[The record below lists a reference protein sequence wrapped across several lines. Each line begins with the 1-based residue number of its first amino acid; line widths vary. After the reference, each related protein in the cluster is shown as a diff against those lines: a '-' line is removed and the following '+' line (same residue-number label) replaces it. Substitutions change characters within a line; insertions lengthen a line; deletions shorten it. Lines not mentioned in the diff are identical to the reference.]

1 MENNNNKRL
10 KTNDP
15 NDANDQRGIN
25 PQFLQQYLF
34 LQQQQQQHQ
43 NQFQTQQQQ
52 QIQQLQQQ
60 FLMQQQQRQ
69 NPQVNPLSTAQLPT
83 QLQMFMQQLNS
94 AQLPVQS
101 QGQSVPQPQ
110 NVANTAR
117 PTEQPNKPPELNF
130 PKSSKP
136 NIPPNPLSSFTN
148 TNSLPQAPPTPAIPD
163 LQSLIMNFQRQNNIL
178 QQQLQAQLAQQNQQ
192 LPQQNLQPQQQQQP
206 SLLNLGNLAN
216 ATNQGNLLNLLG
228 LPNSSIPQI
237 GGAPVAAGPSISL
250 PPAIAPTQTLQSNL
264 QSALTQA
271 GITNLAGFGAL
282 QGTAAAAAAAG
293 GGEGIKTNLD
303 IKQSMMN
310 ADYLTTLY
318 ATLMSGLTGLS
329 ADLLKTKIVSAILN
343 VSKQTQENNNKKR
356 ARENATETTTKTPAA
371 TNTTSIPTPNTINP
385 SNVHSNGAMKPA
397 SGAAPSATNPP
408 STTDLSTSSL
418 NAQVTQL
425 QQQLFEQLRQLQ
437 NHLGGSQNNNS
448 AANQSKLLSLTSM
461 MANQMTPSA
470 NPNSATKTANTLTNK
485 TSTQQQLIDQARLNP
500 LASTSSSSMITPAVN
515 HNNISNN
522 SGHSHNTNT
531 NNSHNNSH
539 NYYNRS
545 ESNDE
550 SLKSTSNSSSNYYS
564 RNNNINN
571 NASSAMN
578 NNSNNNSSN
587 NNNINNSNA
596 LSGSRIGKM
605 NLVPPPPPVDFAE
618 RLSQSGLAVFDSIL
632 QDGKGAKKHP
642 GEDMGDDDEGSGEEG
657 LVGGGDT
664 DDEGGSLSR
673 PTSTGGAGSGSG
685 SCGVLTIGGSTVNN
699 PPFALN
705 RLPRTKKV
713 SFYAWDGLLIETLRN
728 FDTPNIVAVPT
739 PIEYLQ
745 FFQNRQI
752 LNEYEYRIIEQIL
765 LSTPHDI
772 DKIVESFQH
781 YAYMHNKKNDFAY
794 KLAYGWDY
802 LKEQLKNGRTQMLN
816 TIYWS
821 CFVIFLYYHSNY
833 AKYKMSFEEFNE
845 KYLTYD
851 TTSTPTINTTAT
863 GATTIGGTPIPTI
876 KKTSIT
882 PDQKEQN
889 TTEEVPVTNTTTA
902 GTTDY
907 DRSREEGV
915 TYGAYHYV
923 PSVLFSGLDELE
935 IRRLIQFRNVLSV
948 AFTIIPPQ
956 RNEVLLLKIAA
967 VFERSGHKYQ
977 ISKSGQTMITTRRRY
992 IFKQESNYYERNR
1005 HLFK

>member
-15 NDANDQRGIN
+15 NDANDQKGIN
-25 PQFLQQYLF
+25 PQFLQQYLY
-34 LQQQQQQHQ
+34 LQQQQQQQHQ

-83 QLQMFMQQLNS
+83 QLQLFMQQLNS
-94 AQLPVQS
+94 AQLPLQS
-101 QGQSVPQPQ
+101 QGQSIPQPQ

-148 TNSLPQAPPTPAIPD
+148 TNSVPQVPSTPAIPD

-192 LPQQNLQPQQQQQP
+192 LPQQNLQQQQQQP
-206 SLLNLGNLAN
+206 SLLNLAN

-228 LPNSSIPQI
+228 LPNSVVPQI
-237 GGAPVAAGPSISL
+237 GGAPVAGPPLSL
-250 PPAIAPTQTLQSNL
+250 PPAITPTQTLQNNL
-264 QSALTQA
+264 QSALTHA

-282 QGTAAAAAAAG
+282 QGATAAAAAV
-293 GGEGIKTNLD
+293 GGEGIKVNLD

-356 ARENATETTTKTPAA
+356 ARENATESTAKTPST
-371 TNTTSIPTPNTINP
+371 TNPVSIPTPNTINP
-385 SNVHSNGAMKPA
+385 SNVHSNGTMKPL
-397 SGAAPSATNPP
+397 SGGAPVTNPA
-408 STTDLSTSSL
+408 SNTDPSTSSL

-437 NHLGGSQNNNS
+437 NHLGGSHNNNS
-448 AANQSKLLSLTSM
+448 AANQSKLLTVTNM
-461 MANQMTPSA
+461 MTNQMAPST
-470 NPNSATKTANTLTNK
+470 NPTSATKTTTNTLINK

-500 LASTSSSSMITPAVN
+500 LASTSSSSMITPPTMN
-515 HNNISNN
+515 HSNN
-522 SGHSHNTNT
+522 TT
-531 NNSHNNSH
+531 NNSSHNNSH
-539 NYYNRS
+539 NNYYNRS

-550 SLKSTSNSSSNYYS
+550 SLKSTSNSSTNYYS
-564 RNNNINN
+564 RNNNNN
-571 NASSAMN
+571 NTNINHASTV
-578 NNSNNNSSN
+578 
-587 NNNINNSNA
+587 INNSTNNNV
-596 LSGSRIGKM
+596 SGSRIGKM
-605 NLVPPPPPVDFAE
+605 NLVPPPPPPDFAE

-632 QDGKGAKKHP
+632 QDGKGSKKHP

-673 PTSTGGAGSGSG
+673 PTSTGGGGS
-685 SCGVLTIGGSTVNN
+685 GVLTIGGGTVSN

-739 PIEYLQ
+739 PVEYLQ

-833 AKYKMSFEEFNE
+833 AKYKMSFEEFHE

-851 TTSTPTINTTAT
+851 TTSTPSTNT
-863 GATTIGGTPIPTI
+863 GAITIGGTPINTL

-889 TTEEVPVTNTTTA
+889 TTEEVPGTNTTTTA